1 MGSKATT
8 TLGILVGLIGFL
20 AMATIGVV
28 AVNGTNNP
36 GITRPGLNGSSE
48 PAAAGS
54 TAPEQGRQSWT
65 PLDLNGD
72 GYVSL
77 AEAAGDARVVI
88 RFNRADRNRDGKLSK
103 AEFDRLDKMPPPKA
117 PKGKSRVTR
126 QKPTADEKSAAAGG

>member
-28 AVNGTNNP
+28 AVNGANNP
-36 GITRPGLNGSSE
+36 GFPGYQE
-48 PAAAGS
+48 PAGAGGS
-54 TAPEQGRQSWT
+54 ALLPAHGSWT

-77 AEAAGDARVVI
+77 AEAAGNSEVVT
-88 RFNRADRNRDGKLSK
+88 RFDRADRNKDGKLSK
-103 AEFDRLDKMPPPKA
+103 AEFDRLNKLPPAKA
-117 PKGKSRVTR
+117 KKKAAVTR
-126 QKPTADEKSAAAGG
+126 KRPTPEEASAAAGG